1 MGIVELRSDTFT
13 KPNAEMREAMARA
26 NVGDDVYGEDP
37 TVNHLEEL
45 AAWHTGKEEAVF
57 TPSGT
62 MSNLI
67 AILSWTRPGDEI
79 MVGSESHIFWN
90 EVGGASALGGVLMR
104 TIPNEHSGRLNTDD
118 ISLAI
123 RGSNI
128 HQPPTRLLCLE
139 NTHNRCS
146 GAVLTP
152 LDTQRTADLMGS
164 KDIPIHLDG
173 ARIFNAAVA
182 LKLPTQSLTERVDSV
197 SFCLSKGLGAPVGSL
212 LCGTSD
218 FIRRARKWRKMLGG
232 GMRQA
237 GVLAAA
243 GVVALNTMI
252 ERLADDHVNAH
263 ALANGLAKVPGIDVD
278 PSTICTNIVI
288 FKWTA
293 GEVSIFLEKLASHG
307 IMAASPGGQF
317 VRMVTHADV
326 GMDDVEATISAT
338 TSVATTLTSK
348 P

>member
-1 MGIVELRSDTFT
+1 MGRVELRSDTFT
-13 KPNAEMREAMARA
+13 KPTPEMREAMARA
-26 NVGDDVYGEDP
+26 EVGDDVYSEDP

-45 AAWHTGKEEAVF
+45 AAWHTGKDTAVF

-67 AILSWTRPGDEI
+67 AILSWTKPGDEI
-79 MVGSESHIFWN
+79 IVGNESHIFWN
-90 EVGGASALGGVLMR
+90 EVGGASAVGGVVMR
-104 TIPNEHSGRLNTDD
+104 TVPTEHSGRLDTD
-118 ISLAI
+118 SVNLAI

-146 GAVLTP
+146 GGVLTP
-152 LDTQRTADLMGS
+152 PDIQQVADLMGP

-173 ARIFNAAVA
+173 ARIFNASVA
-182 LKLPTQSLTERVDSV
+182 LKLPVQDLTHQVDSV
-197 SFCLSKGLGAPVGSL
+197 SFCLSKGLSAPVGSL
-212 LCGTSD
+212 LCGPSE
-218 FIRRARKWRKMLGG
+218 FIERARKWRKMLGG

-252 ERLADDHVNAH
+252 ERLADDHVNAL
-263 ALANGLAKVPGIDVD
+263 ALAEGLAKIPGIQVN
-278 PSTICTNIVI
+278 PAMIYTNIVI
-288 FKWTA
+288 FEWTA
-293 GEVSIFLEKLASHG
+293 CDASTFIEKLANRG
-307 IMAASPGGQF
+307 IMASYPGGRF
-317 VRMVTHADV
+317 VRMVTHADI
-326 GMDDVEATISAT
+326 DINDIEDAIST
-338 TSVATTLTSK
+338 TASVATELAGK